1 MQQLCYQRV
10 RIIQTDTGFA
20 VVFMGELI
28 DDGTPDLLI
37 EQVRRVAVVKKA
49 ARQVEKMKKPSK
61 KLDRF
66 NVCLN

>member
-1 MQQLCYQRV
+1 M

>member
-1 MQQLCYQRV
+1 M

-61 KLDRF
+61 KMDRF